1 MVHVSPCTWGLL
13 FCSLFRIVRTVHPSA
28 TEPSGKS
35 HLLLCDVLSAHQ
47 INPHGFSLS
56 PHWSNLFSLL
66 LTYYAVYDFPSFVA
80 CTWMKSPCQSFCTL
94 CPLNHCSHLIYHF
107 EIVRNGN
114 HVQCIKMFLKTFQ
127 YSFQHNG
134 PLSIHFLHPLN
145 PIQGHRG
152 LEPIPAPNGRQAGY
166 TLDRLLIHNVWKWK
180 KCMNTNK
187 YLPAI
192 STVCHTLIHYHPNQL
207 YQLSAGRISLFSS

>member
-107 EIVRNGN
+107 TVDQNNPETIWIRNRT
-114 HVQCIKMFLKTFQ
+114 CDFT
-127 YSFQHNG
+127 
-134 PLSIHFLHPLN
+134 
-145 PIQGHRG
+145 G
-152 LEPIPAPNGRQAGY
+152 LLG
-166 TLDRLLIHNVWKWK
+166 
-180 KCMNTNK
+180 
-187 YLPAI
+187 
-192 STVCHTLIHYHPNQL
+192 S
-207 YQLSAGRISLFSS
+207 SLFHDLCVCLWMHRATSCRAATNDWFH